1 MDVVSVGFHMVNELS
16 GKAGVE
22 SFTRLC
28 KAQLYTVPYC
38 QKIKSISSD
47 LIHGW
52 SALNLHYTFI
62 LVWIVR
68 HRSNIRDYSFENA
81 PFLPSQRRKRS
92 AILSTH
98 GYIKLSFYLL
108 KTVKQRNSLSL
119 LFKAFFERFW
129 ECYDKPSVNNKNNK
143 TLYIKTNSTTKY
155 KIRGFSPFLCHTQWS
170 YPAYT
175 TF

>member
-1 MDVVSVGFHMVNELS
+1 MLKARLKRALLMDVVSVGFHMVNELS

-38 QKIKSISSD
+38 QKIKFISSD

-81 PFLPSQRRKRS
+81 PFLPSQRRQRS

-98 GYIKLSFYLL
+98 GYIKLSF
-108 KTVKQRNSLSL
+108 LSAQNCQGKE
-119 LFKAFFERFW
+119 LFKSIIQGVFLAFLRVLW
-129 ECYDKPSVNNKNNK
+129 W
-143 TLYIKTNSTTKY
+143 T
-155 KIRGFSPFLCHTQWS
+155 
-170 YPAYT
+170 
-175 TF
+175 